1 MKQQLLLLAA
11 LALPAASGHAA
22 LVYSGIQNIS
32 ISSTFD
38 STYIDVDAATSGTS
52 QNLGW
57 DIDAFF
63 GGEAFGNSAS
73 FQPVRTSTSVSSPVV
88 SLELGDLVDA
98 ADFFAAAEA
107 GSTTHIGPLPNQFA
121 TGVTDYLGFR
131 LTTNTGAG
139 PYYGWMQV
147 NFSNTGSAGSII
159 DWAYD
164 TSGAGITVGTIPEP
178 SATALLGLA
187 TSITLLGRRRR
198 V

>member
-22 LVYSGIQNIS
+22 LVYSGFQNIS

-38 STYIDVDAATSGTS
+38 STYIDVDAVTSGTS
-52 QNLGW
+52 QNPGW

-63 GGEAFGNSAS
+63 GGEAFGNSAN
-73 FQPVRTSTSVSSPVV
+73 FQPVRETASASSAVL

-107 GSTTHIGPLPNQFA
+107 GSTTHIGTLPNQFA
-121 TGVTDYLGFR
+121 SGVTDYLGFR
-131 LTTNTGAG
+131 LTTNSGAG
-139 PYYGWMQV
+139 PYYGWMRV
-147 NFSNTGSAGSII
+147 NFSNTGNAGSII
-159 DWAYD
+159 DWVYD
-164 TSGAGITVGTIPEP
+164 TSGAGINVGAIPEP
-178 SATALLGLA
+178 SAAVLLGLA
-187 TSITLLGRRRR
+187 TSLTLLGRRRR